1 MEKQPLSFFDKINN
15 WARSSV
21 SLKLI
26 SIGIL
31 ILILLIPSS
40 MLSSL
45 IYERQSVRDS
55 AIDEVS
61 SKWGNSQVVG
71 GPVISV
77 PYRTVTTD
85 VNGKSIYGISYAH
98 FLPDLIDISGTVNP
112 EKRYRGIYVVVLY
125 NTVLKV
131 SGKFPVIDFENY
143 DVAVQRMMVLLGRV
157 KAQTMPPANYAKKLP
172 GEKIQI
178 IEDWS
183 VMAAP

>member
-1 MEKQPLSFFDKINN
+1 MEKQTQSIFDKINN

-21 SLKLI
+21 TLKLI

-77 PYRTVTTD
+77 PYQTVTTD

-98 FLPDLIDISGTVNP
+98 F
-112 EKRYRGIYVVVLY
+112 
-125 NTVLKV
+125 
-131 SGKFPVIDFENY
+131 FPI
-143 DVAVQRMMVLLGRV
+143 
-157 KAQTMPPANYAKKLP
+157 
-172 GEKIQI
+172 
-178 IEDWS
+178 
-183 VMAAP
+183 